1 MSKGIT
7 LDALARMMAEGFTG
21 LEKGLSEKIDK
32 VDVKVGGLQKEMK
45 VGFAEIN
52 VRLNRMELLLI
63 GAH

>member
-1 MSKGIT
+1 
-7 LDALARMMAEGFTG
+7 MMAEGFTG